1 MKITDLKVYLTR
13 PKSSTR
19 SWLFVEIDTD
29 EGITGT
35 GESTNSGGGGAL
47 VLAHTYNMMKN
58 DLEGQDFSEGLI
70 GENPSDIDYIWHKI
84 YRRFGTLGSR
94 GFATT
99 LASGIDMALWDIKG
113 KALNKPVWDLLGG
126 KVREKVPV
134 YSHVGFLDKIE
145 TAVSDAVRQVNLGY
159 KALKL
164 DPFMPEMKKSHR
176 RYIDGKISEQGAS
189 YADDLMSEIRKAIGP
204 SIELMI
210 DAHGNFDV
218 STATELCN
226 RMKKHNLIWFEEPL
240 QPESIDAHRQL
251 RNNTD
256 INLCIGERKYTR
268 WDFAP
273 YLQEGLVNYIMPD
286 ICWTGGISEM
296 KRIATLAETFYIPIS
311 PHDASGAF
319 NVISGAHVLMN
330 VPNIYRLEMTDHSLE
345 NYNNVITEPL
355 DIRDGFLHL
364 NNKPG
369 LGYELNHDFIKS
381 NPDPEWEKIWKN

>member
-70 GENPSDIDYIWHKI
+70 GENPSNIDYIWHKI

-145 TAVSDAVRQVNLGY
+145 TAVSDAKRQVNLGY

-176 RYIDGKISEQGAS
+176 RYIDGKISEEGAS

-204 SIELMI
+204 SIEP
-210 DAHGNFDV
+210 V
-218 STATELCN
+218 S
-226 RMKKHNLIWFEEPL
+226 
-240 QPESIDAHRQL
+240 
-251 RNNTD
+251 
-256 INLCIGERKYTR
+256 YTH
-268 WDFAP
+268 
-273 YLQEGLVNYIMPD
+273 L
-286 ICWTGGISEM
+286 
-296 KRIATLAETFYIPIS
+296 TLPTKA
-311 PHDASGAF
+311 
-319 NVISGAHVLMN
+319 
-330 VPNIYRLEMTDHSLE
+330 
-345 NYNNVITEPL
+345 
-355 DIRDGFLHL
+355 
-364 NNKPG
+364 
-369 LGYELNHDFIKS
+369 
-381 NPDPEWEKIWKN
+381 

>member
-70 GENPSDIDYIWHKI
+70 GENPSNIDYIWHKI

-99 LASGIDMALWDIKG
+99 LASEIEMALWDIKG

-176 RYIDGKISEQGAS
+176 RYIDGKISEEGAS

-218 STATELCN
+218 STATDLCN

-364 NNKPG
+364 NNKAG
-369 LGYELNHDFIKS
+369 FGYELNQDFIKS